1 MNYQSI
7 LQRTRAYLC
16 LDCGKCT
23 GSCPL
28 ARVDL
33 HYSPRRIVERAIFG
47 EAESVITDPHLWSC
61 MTCGLCSTRC
71 PSNVD
76 FVRFIVEMRAE
87 AFQTGERGIYAH
99 NGILQEIMRIQTM
112 NIHQDRTGWL
122 SDDMEVSEGGEYF
135 YFGGCLPFFEV
146 IFADLEVK
154 ALDIAR
160 SAVRLLNRV
169 GIAPIVS
176 NEERCCGAD
185 LLLAGDVDS
194 FRRLAELNVEVI
206 KASGA
211 KKVVFTCAECYNA
224 FKTDYRGYVGQ
235 LPFEMMHLTEL
246 LADRMEAG
254 ADSGEPALSFE
265 PMPGLVTYHDPC
277 RMGRYLKVHEP
288 PRVVLSGVPELELVE
303 MEDNRERAM
312 CCGSTAWVNCSGC
325 AKLIQ
330 REKLRQARETGAGVM
345 LTTCPKCQIH
355 LSCAA
360 RDLNPACASA
370 DTGVPVGEPLEEPA
384 VEIED
389 VTSWIGRALK

>member
-7 LQRTRAYLC
+7 VQRTRAYLC

-28 ARVDL
+28 ARVDE
-33 HYSPRRIVERAIFG
+33 HYSPRRIVERVVFG
-47 EAESVITDPHLWSC
+47 EAEAVMADPHLWAC
-61 MTCGLCSTRC
+61 MTCGLCSARC

-76 FVRFIVEMRAE
+76 FTRFITEIRAE
-87 AFQTGERGIYAH
+87 AFRAGERGIYAH
-99 NGILQEIMRIQTM
+99 NGILQEVMRIQTM
-112 NIHQDRTGWL
+112 DVHQERTGWL
-122 SDDMEVSEGGEYF
+122 ADDMHIADDGEYF
-135 YFGGCLPFFEV
+135 YFAGCLPFFEV

-169 GIAPIVS
+169 GIAPVVS

-194 FRRLAELNVEVI
+194 FRRLAELNLKVI
-206 KASGA
+206 EASGA

-224 FKTDYRGYVGQ
+224 FKTDYPAYVGR
-235 LPFEMMHLTEL
+235 LPFELMHLTEL
-246 LADRMEAG
+246 LAAKLEAG
-254 ADSGEPALSFE
+254 ELTFSPS
-265 PMPGLVTYHDPC
+265 PGLVTYHDPC
-277 RMGRYLKVHEP
+277 RMGRYLQVYEP
-288 PRVVLSGVPELELVE
+288 PRAVISGVPELELVE

-325 AKLIQ
+325 SKLIQ
-330 REKLRQARETGAGVM
+330 REKLRQARETGARVM

-360 RDLNPACASA
+360 RDLDA
-370 DTGVPVGEPLEEPA
+370 EQA
-384 VEIED
+384 VTVED
-389 VTSWIGRALK
+389 VTSWVGRALE